1 MTDGYA
7 MFSTI
12 SNSIL
17 TLAYPQAC
25 EICEKSVEKYADGK
39 ACEDCWNETRIF
51 AGNEMLCEKCGAFLS
66 EKASEFK
73 NFCKR
78 CNEHFYD
85 RAIACGIYEKA
96 FLRSIINLKTTPFV
110 PPKISKLLLE
120 TFQNSG
126 FSDITKIIP
135 VPLSIEKFAARTF
148 NQAAILAADLAQKTG
163 LLSDEISLVRT
174 IHTAKH
180 RRGMDRKGRA
190 MSVHNAFKVQRPK
203 LIKDQIILLVD
214 DVFTTGATVSN
225 CAKALKKSDAKKVY
239 VLTIARAV

>member
-1 MTDGYA
+1 
-7 MFSTI
+7 MFATI

-25 EICEKSVEKYADGK
+25 EICEKSVENYSTGK
-39 ACEDCWNETRIF
+39 VCEDCWNDTRIF
-51 AGNEMLCEKCGAFLS
+51 AGNEMLCEKCGAFLR
-66 EKASEFK
+66 EKASEFN

-96 FLRSIINLKTTPFV
+96 FLRSIISLKTTPFV
-110 PPKISKLLLE
+110 PSKISALLFE
-120 TFQNSG
+120 TFINSDFG
-126 FSDITKIIP
+126 DTTKIVP
-135 VPLSIEKFAARTF
+135 VPLSTEKFAVRTF
-148 NQAAILAADLAQKTG
+148 NQAALLARDLAKKTR
-163 LLSDEISLVRT
+163 LELDEISLVRT

-180 RRGMDRKGRA
+180 RRGMDTKGRA
-190 MSVHNAFKVQRPK
+190 MSVNNAFKVQRPN
-203 LIKDQIILLVD
+203 LIKDRIILLVD

-225 CAKALKKSDAKKVY
+225 CAKALKKSGAKKVY